1 MPVTDTYSGSN
12 MKHFLYGKNLHDYQ
26 LFITCAVLMHYD
38 RRTIRKAQNNS
49 AELPGICFTGK
60 MPEKRSFYE
69 KLASEHG
76 YTPMDSVTAKLAVL
90 VAADINDNSSK
101 LKNARKLGVKI
112 VSLDEFLASLENE
125 PEKNASHEFGDL
137 PLFGDL

>member
-1 MPVTDTYSGSN
+1 M
-12 MKHFLYGKNLHDYQ
+12 
-26 LFITCAVLMHYD
+26 
-38 RRTIRKAQNNS
+38 TIRKAQNNS

-69 KLASEHG
+69 KLVAAHG

-101 LKNARKLGVKI
+101 LKNARKLGIKI
-112 VSLDEFLASLENE
+112 LSLDEFLASLENKT
-125 PEKNASHEFGDL
+125 EKNENQEFSDL
-137 PLFGDL
+137 PLFGDQ